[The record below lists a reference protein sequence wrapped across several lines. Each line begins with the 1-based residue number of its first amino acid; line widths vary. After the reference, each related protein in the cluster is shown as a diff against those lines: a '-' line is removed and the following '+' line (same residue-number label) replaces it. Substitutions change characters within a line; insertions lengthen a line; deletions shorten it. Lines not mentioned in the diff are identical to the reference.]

1 VPGQTTDTK
10 DYAATAPFGVVA
22 GNTLTA
28 GQTLQ
33 KCLIVPHNGSA
44 VPASVKL
51 YAIGKQ

>member
-1 VPGQTTDTK
+1 MPGQTTDTK
-10 DYAATAPFGVVA
+10 DYAATAPFSVAA
-22 GNTLTA
+22 GNTPTG

-33 KCLIVPHNGSA
+33 KCLIVSHNGTA